1 MSIGVLGGGQLGR
14 MMGLAGVTLGK
25 KFLFLDPSQDACARQ
40 VGELTVGAYDDEA
53 RLAEI
58 SARSE
63 VVTYEFENVPL
74 ACARYLAERTT
85 VYPPPRALEVSQDRF
100 VEKTFLA
107 SLGIPT
113 PRFAKV
119 DSLAELE
126 SAAKTVGLPGIVKTR
141 RFGYDGKG
149 QLSVDTAADLA
160 RAFAGL
166 GAAPL
171 ILEERVKF
179 ARECSMLAVRE
190 IAGDVVF
197 YPLMENTHRGGIL
210 ALSRPR
216 PDDALSAL
224 AQTHARKILEA
235 LDYVGVL
242 AVEFFV
248 VDGSLVVNEM
258 APRVHNSGHYSIEG
272 AETSQ
277 FENHVR
283 AICGLPLGSTRP
295 VGASLMVNVLG
306 DVPHP
311 ASFLAVPG
319 AHVHLYGKSSAP
331 ARKVGHVTL
340 RAADDAA
347 LADVLRTHLGVT
359 DVNDDNRVI
368 DAVLA
373 RL

>member
-1 MSIGVLGGGQLGR
+1 
-14 MMGLAGVTLGK
+14 MMALAGATLGK

-40 VGELTVGAYDDEA
+40 VGELTVGAYDDEE

-74 ACARYLAERTT
+74 ACARYLAERTK

-107 SLGIPT
+107 SLGVPT
-113 PRFAKV
+113 PKFAKA
-119 DSLAELE
+119 DTQDELVH
-126 SAAKTVGLPGIVKTR
+126 AANAVGLPGVVKTR

-149 QLSVDTAADLA
+149 QVSVASESDVS
-160 RAFAGL
+160 RAFAAL

-179 ARECSMLAVRE
+179 SRECSMLAVRS
-190 IAGDVVF
+190 ISGDVCF
-197 YPLMENTHRGGIL
+197 YPLVENVHRGGIL

-216 PDDALSAL
+216 PDDPARAE
-224 AQTHARKILEA
+224 AEAHARTILEA

-242 AVEFFV
+242 AVEFFDV
-248 VDGSLVVNEM
+248 EGRLVANEI
-258 APRVHNSGHYSIEG
+258 APRVHNSGHYSTEG

-283 AICGLPLGSTRP
+283 AISGMPLGSTASI
-295 VGASLMVNVLG
+295 GASLMINVLG
-306 DVPHP
+306 DVPNPH
-311 ASFLAVPG
+311 AMLAVPG
-319 AHVHLYGKSSAP
+319 AHVHLYGKAGAP

-340 RAADDAA
+340 RAPSERALDEILTKHLGVRDAGDAEQIVDAA
-347 LADVLRTHLGVT
+347 LDVLSRG
-359 DVNDDNRVI
+359 
-368 DAVLA
+368 
-373 RL
+373 